1 MSLNDLY
8 LIFIVVGL
16 TAHVLLLPPL
26 IEFRTQLGR
35 TNWGTIAVILVDTA
49 LAFNAML
56 LALFTLVLLRRV
68 GFIGEAAWV
77 YVRLGIAFVF
87 AVKPLVLLVRLWR
100 WRQVRWADE

>member
-8 LIFIVVGL
+8 LALIVVGL

-26 IEFRTQLGR
+26 IEFRVELGR

-56 LALFTLVLLRRV
+56 LTLFTLVLLRQA
-68 GFIGEAAWV
+68 GFIGDAAWV
-77 YVRLGIAFVF
+77 YVRLGLAFTF
-87 AVKPLVLLVRLWR
+87 ATKPLVLLVRLWR
-100 WRQVRWADE
+100 WRRVRWNG